1 MNTTDNA
8 AGLTARRS
16 LSGLDYMRRV
26 AHGEFEG
33 APMVTHLGMRMT
45 HVEEGQCTIVLD
57 AVKRE
62 HENGLGI
69 AHGGLA
75 ATLLDTALSCA
86 VNTVMPAGK
95 IFTTLEMKI
104 NYIRAIRPEDAPLTC
119 VGHVVH
125 AGSKTATAEGRI
137 VNTAGKLFAHGTV
150 TCILFRDTT
159 QESPSHE

>member
-1 MNTTDNA
+1 MTIQDNNVA
-8 AGLTARRS
+8 PGMIARRT

-26 AHGEFEG
+26 ARGEFEG
-33 APMVTHLGMRMT
+33 APMVRHLGMKMT
-45 HVEEGQCTIVLD
+45 EVEEGRVTIVVD
-57 AVKRE
+57 EIRPE

-104 NYIRAIRPEDAPLTC
+104 NYIRAIRPGDAPLSC

-125 AGSKTATAEGRI
+125 AGGKTATAEGRI
-137 VNTAGKLFAHGTV
+137 VDASGKLYAHGTV

-159 QESPSHE
+159 GENP

>member
-1 MNTTDNA
+1 MTSNETA
-8 AGLTARRS
+8 PGLSARKT
-16 LSGLDYMRRV
+16 LSGLEYMRRV

-33 APMVTHLGMRMT
+33 APMVRHLGMRMT

-57 AVKRE
+57 EVKRE

-125 AGSKTATAEGRI
+125 AGGKTATAEGRI
-137 VNTAGKLFAHGTV
+137 VNTSGKLFAHGTV

-159 QESPSHE
+159 GETKS

>member
-1 MNTTDNA
+1 MMSEPELA
-8 AGLTARRS
+8 AGLTARRTM
-16 LSGLDYMRRV
+16 SGLDYMRRV
-26 AHGEFEG
+26 AQGEFEG
-33 APMVTHLGMRMT
+33 APMVRHLGMRMT
-45 HVEEGQCTIVLD
+45 EVGEGLCTIV
-57 AVKRE
+57 VTEIKPE

-104 NYIRAIRPEDAPLTC
+104 NYIRAIRPADAPLTC

-137 VNTAGKLFAHGTV
+137 VDANGKLFAHGTV

-159 QESPSHE
+159 GESQ

>member
-1 MNTTDNA
+1 MNEPEIA
-8 AGLTARRS
+8 AGIKARRDM
-16 LSGLDYMRRV
+16 SGLEYMRRV

-33 APMVTHLGMRMT
+33 APMVRHLGMRMT
-45 HVEEGQCTIVLD
+45 HVEEGKCTIVID
-57 AVKRE
+57 AVKPE

-95 IFTTLEMKI
+95 VFTTLEMKI
-104 NYIRAIRPEDAPLTC
+104 NYIRAIRPQDAPLVC

-125 AGSKTATAEGRI
+125 AGARTATAEGQI
-137 VNTAGKLFAHGTV
+137 VDAKGKLFAHGTV
-150 TCILFRDTT
+150 TCILFLDTT
-159 QESPSHE
+159 GEKP